1 MKKATPSALAM
12 LQAHLQRLG
21 PLPEADWQLTAPLWQ
36 QVQVSRKTVLT
47 AAGDTE
53 RYLYFVVEGIQRIYY
68 TKNDGREST
77 LIFTYAPSFSGVF
90 DSMLLQQPSRFSLE
104 TLTRSVLLRTHY
116 LQWQQLLR
124 QSPAVDQLA
133 QLAIVRS
140 MSGLMERMAELQCF
154 TAEEKFRT
162 LLQRSPHV
170 MQLIPHKYLA
180 NYLGLD
186 ASTFS
191 KLLGTI
197 RL

>member
-1 MKKATPSALAM
+1 
-12 LQAHLQRLG
+12 
-21 PLPEADWQLTAPLWQ
+21 
-36 QVQVSRKTVLT
+36 
-47 AAGDTE
+47 
-53 RYLYFVVEGIQRIYY
+53 
-68 TKNDGREST
+68 
-77 LIFTYAPSFSGVF
+77 
-90 DSMLLQQPSRFSLE
+90 
-104 TLTRSVLLRTHY
+104 SVLLRTHY